1 MDVSQTEPTAPEMTT
16 PQFQIDQPGE
26 FIEHPKN
33 HWLSGKKEHLMTK
46 EDYTKMLVS
55 QLGFPKGKPM
65 TKLEMDQT
73 LSATIKSGGGNYAFI
88 MYSNS
93 ILHVIPFD
101 WYYNSSTNHTWA
113 VLDANEFY
121 GHPKS
126 KIIWKRFRDSVVV
139 TPFSKESGKILS
151 FGKSFW
157 AKFDQATQMQMSMSL
172 LDTKSAE
179 SVRLYGENMVSQV
192 LTLKEQ
198 LQALLNPKWNWK
210 LILIIII
217 IAAVAILAIVFW
229 PQISGL
235 FGSVANKV
243 AGSSGIP
250 LSPGSA

>member
-1 MDVSQTEPTAPEMTT
+1 MDIPQAEPSAPETVT
-16 PQFQIDQPGE
+16 PQEQVEKPTEIIQA
-26 FIEHPKN
+26 PKG
-33 HWLSGKKEHLMTK
+33 HWLAGKKEHLMTK
-46 EDYTKMLVS
+46 DEYSKELIKM
-55 QLGFPKGKPM
+55 LGFPQGKPM
-65 TKLEMDQT
+65 NKLEMDQT
-73 LSATIKSGGGNYAFI
+73 LSATIKSGGSNYAFI

-113 VLDANEFY
+113 VFDANAFY
-121 GHPKS
+121 GHQKS
-126 KIIWKRFRDSVVV
+126 KIIWKRFKDSIVV

-179 SVRLYGENMVSQV
+179 TVRLYGENMVSQV

-198 LQALLNPKWNWK
+198 LTALLNPKWNWK
-210 LILIIII
+210 LIMLVII
-217 IAAVAILAIVFW
+217 IAAVAILAIIFW
-229 PQISGL
+229 PNIQAL
-235 FGSVANKV
+235 FGNFANKV
-243 AGSSGIP
+243 AGSSGLP